1 MKVKQ
6 IKELATPV
14 FKRNAV
20 QRAGL
25 FGSVVTGNATAESDI
40 DVLVQLPDSMSL
52 LGFVRIKLELED
64 VLHTKVDLVEY
75 KNIKTRLKD
84 RILSEEVRIYC
95 R

>member
-1 MKVKQ
+1 
-6 IKELATPV
+6 
-14 FKRNAV
+14 
-20 QRAGL
+20 
-25 FGSVVTGNATAESDI
+25 
-40 DVLVQLPDSMSL
+40 MSL